1 MLKSHTLRKDFEL
14 IVQEIAQCK
23 PNLSE
28 FQTITGLDR
37 RKASNVLK
45 GKSFDLDV
53 IDNLCAIY
61 LNKSLKI
68 DLVQFRLP

>member
-1 MLKSHTLRKDFEL
+1 MLKSHTLRKDFKK
-14 IVQEIAQCK
+14 IVQEIAQLN

-28 FQTITGLDR
+28 FQTITGIDR

-61 LNKSLKI
+61 LNKSLEL
-68 DLVQFRLP
+68 DLVNFRMS